1 MDVYPTLAALAG
13 LPDPVS
19 KGEHLNGTSMVP
31 LFEDPRASI
40 KKAAFSQFAKCGEQC
55 PNPGGSKPKPE
66 SEWKGPHNWYDI
78 GPHYS
83 RKQTTVMGVRRLLF
97 LRPIDVL
104 FLLHRVHRS
113 SDLSMSMSIEAMIAV
128 RSQRLIAAMTMALC
142 RELHGSAPTTARA
155 PAPHRSS
162 ESRP

>member
-31 LFEDPRASI
+31 LFEDPGASI
-40 KKAAFSQFAKCGEQC
+40 KNAAFSQFAKCGEQC

-104 FLLHRVHRS
+104 FLLHRAHRS
-113 SDLSMSMSIEAMIAV
+113 SDLSMSMRIEAMIAV
-128 RSQRLIAAMTMALC
+128 RSQRFAAMTMALC
-142 RELHGSAPTTARA
+142 RELHGSAPTIAR
-155 PAPHRSS
+155 
-162 ESRP
+162 